1 MKSGSYG
8 HYNTT
13 LSLEILHPVPD
24 EKVLRL
30 LRNGSPARV
39 LGLFLFMNLF
49 SFIFSL
55 VGGVIVAVTLPWGEL
70 AAMQDP
76 EQMQAILF
84 TRIASFFFITQI
96 VLLVLYLPTLGVT
109 IRRLRDAGFNT
120 AWGYGYLGLGV
131 IIFLNWAI
139 LERFQYP
146 GGTATQFLGII
157 STAYGLLL
165 LILACFPTRPAVEST
180 PE

>member
-1 MKSGSYG
+1 MDTTTRPSPWKYFILCLTKKYCAFSGTAPRREFWG
-8 HYNTT
+8 F
-13 LSLEILHPVPD
+13 
-24 EKVLRL
+24 
-30 LRNGSPARV
+30 
-39 LGLFLFMNLF
+39 FLFMNLF

-180 PE
+180 TE

>member
-1 MKSGSYG
+1 MDTTTRPSLWKYFILCLTKKYCAFSGTAPRREFWG
-8 HYNTT
+8 F
-13 LSLEILHPVPD
+13 
-24 EKVLRL
+24 
-30 LRNGSPARV
+30 
-39 LGLFLFMNLF
+39 FLFMNLF

-139 LERFQYP
+139 LDTGSAP
-146 GGTATQFLGII
+146 GWP
-157 STAYGLLL
+157 S
-165 LILACFPTRPAVEST
+165 
-180 PE
+180 

>member
-1 MKSGSYG
+1 MDTTTRPSLWKYFILCLTKKYCAFSGTAPRREFWG
-8 HYNTT
+8 F
-13 LSLEILHPVPD
+13 
-24 EKVLRL
+24 
-30 LRNGSPARV
+30 
-39 LGLFLFMNLF
+39 FLFMNLF

-84 TRIASFFFITQI
+84 IRIASFFFITQI
-96 VLLVLYLPTLGVT
+96 VLLVLYLPT
-109 IRRLRDAGFNT
+109 
-120 AWGYGYLGLGV
+120 LGV

-157 STAYGLLL
+157 STAYWLLL

>member
-76 EQMQAILF
+76 EQMQAIL
-84 TRIASFFFITQI
+84 
-96 VLLVLYLPTLGVT
+96 LP
-109 IRRLRDAGFNT
+109 
-120 AWGYGYLGLGV
+120 
-131 IIFLNWAI
+131 
-139 LERFQYP
+139 E
-146 GGTATQFLGII
+146 
-157 STAYGLLL
+157 
-165 LILACFPTRPAVEST
+165 
-180 PE
+180 

>member
-1 MKSGSYG
+1 MDTTTRPSLWKYFILCLTKKYCAFSGTAPRREFWG
-8 HYNTT
+8 F
-13 LSLEILHPVPD
+13 
-24 EKVLRL
+24 
-30 LRNGSPARV
+30 
-39 LGLFLFMNLF
+39 FLFMNLF

-96 VLLVLYLPTLGVT
+96 VLLVLYLPTLGV
-109 IRRLRDAGFNT
+109 
-120 AWGYGYLGLGV
+120 

-157 STAYGLLL
+157 STAYWLLL